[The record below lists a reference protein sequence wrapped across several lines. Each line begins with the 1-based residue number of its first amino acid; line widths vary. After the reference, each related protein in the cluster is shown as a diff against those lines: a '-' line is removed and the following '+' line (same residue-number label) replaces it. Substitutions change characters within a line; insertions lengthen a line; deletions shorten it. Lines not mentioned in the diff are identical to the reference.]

1 MIWLI
6 PKSHFDV
13 ANSKKS
19 HYDVTNSKKSHY
31 DVANSKARY
40 DVVLFTKL
48 ATTRH
53 YLQKPLWYDTIYKVR
68 CYMTILYKI
77 SKSFLQSPNS
87 YLASIFTK
95 PKFLFGIYS
104 HKAQILIWHYFIKS
118 KYYFGNYPYTI
129 FIKSQMLIWH
139 QLLQSPNTNLTPIFY
154 KIQILIW

>member
-1 MIWLI
+1 MWLIQKNPTTMWLIPKSPTTMWLI

-13 ANSKKS
+13 ANSK
-19 HYDVTNSKKSHY
+19 
-31 DVANSKARY
+31 ARY
-40 DVVLFTKL
+40 DAALFTKP
-48 ATTRH
+48 ATARH
-53 YLQKPLWYDTIYKVR
+53 YLQKPLWCDTIYKVR

-95 PKFLFGIYS
+95 HKFLFGIYS

-129 FIKSQMLIWH
+129 FIKAQMLIWH
-139 QLLQSPNTNLTPIFY
+139 
-154 KIQILIW
+154 